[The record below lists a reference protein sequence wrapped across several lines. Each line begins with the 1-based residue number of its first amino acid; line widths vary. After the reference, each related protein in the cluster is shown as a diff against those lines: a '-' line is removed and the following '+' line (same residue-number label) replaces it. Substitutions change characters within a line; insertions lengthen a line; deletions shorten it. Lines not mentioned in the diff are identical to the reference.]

1 MEAKKYEFILILF
14 KFTKII
20 YLIFV
25 FSYYYNK
32 RIAENVFARRKTAK
46 STPILPKE
54 EPNNIRNTTKDG
66 K

>member
-1 MEAKKYEFILILF
+1 MHIQKKIYS
-14 KFTKII
+14 
-20 YLIFV
+20 YLIIL
-25 FSYYYNK
+25 SNNLYYNK